1 MLFMLRS
8 YGVSHSVAINCET
21 SFQKYAGVPIT
32 STDAP
37 SATTTTTYM
46 SLIQLKAN
54 KNSPAH
60 TFDKISVYV
69 AQMVFDRSYNDA
81 QTIVHF
87 HPAQKS
93 FNCHKTNRGKKPA
106 HSQNKNRFMCLFPR
120 KTCVVSSEQ
129 EKGFISNLNVLNGR

>member
-93 FNCHKTNRGKKPA
+93 FNCHKTNRGKTYA
-106 HSQNKNRFMCLFPR
+106 C
-120 KTCVVSSEQ
+120 TEQ
-129 EKGFISNLNVLNGR
+129 KQVHVFISEKNMCGGIIRIQNRKKDLSQI